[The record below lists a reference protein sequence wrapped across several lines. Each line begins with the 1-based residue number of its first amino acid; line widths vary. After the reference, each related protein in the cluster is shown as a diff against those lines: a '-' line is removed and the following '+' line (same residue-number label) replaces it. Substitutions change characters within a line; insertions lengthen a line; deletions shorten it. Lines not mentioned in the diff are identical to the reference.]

1 MDRDDARMPM
11 FAATLAGSDADL
23 TPGAG
28 SSGLRR
34 DLALLQALAGDE
46 ARQRG
51 GLGVVRLAEMLQREK
66 SQVSRALRALEKV
79 GLVERDPATREY
91 RLGWQVFGLAA
102 RVGDPRLLQVAPPIM
117 RGLVDRLD
125 ESVHLCVLQ
134 ANQVLTVL
142 TEAPLHAFR
151 ASGWVGRTFPAYC
164 SSSGRALLVDFTL
177 DELTRRFLHTPFDAF
192 GPVQL
197 VHSANELY
205 QQVVLVRQAGYAI
218 VSEEFE
224 PELVGVS
231 APVRDFRG
239 RVVAALNVSAPK
251 FRLGR
256 ALDAAGQAAAAA
268 AARLSCQLGWPGDE
282 LLKGV

>member
-1 MDRDDARMPM
+1 MS
-11 FAATLAGSDADL
+11 AADQPQAADL
-23 TPGAG
+23 IDQEADWAPPSAG

-34 DLALLQALAGDE
+34 DLALLHALAGDE

-51 GLGVVRLAEMLQREK
+51 GLGVVRLAEMLGRDK
-66 SQVSRALRALEKV
+66 SQVSRALRALEQV

-91 RLGWQVFGLAA
+91 RLGWQLFGLAA
-102 RVGDPRLLQVAPPIM
+102 RVGEPRLLHSAPPLM
-117 RGLVDRLD
+117 RELVDRLG

-142 TEAPLHAFR
+142 TEAPQHAFR
-151 ASGWVGRTFPAYC
+151 ASGWVGRSFPAYC
-164 SSSGRALLVDFTL
+164 SSAGRALLIDCTRE
-177 DELTRRFLHTPFDAF
+177 ELARRFLHTTFEPF

-197 VHSANELY
+197 VHSVGELY
-205 QQVVLVRQAGYAI
+205 AQVLLARQAGYAQ

-224 PELVGVS
+224 HELVGVS

-251 FRLGR
+251 FRLGGSI
-256 ALDAAGQAAAAA
+256 DAAGRETLTFAN
-268 AARLSCQLGWPGDE
+268 RLSYSLGWLGSE
-282 LLKGV
+282 R

>member
-1 MDRDDARMPM
+1 MDVRDQPIELPVAQAVDRDVDWQPLISER
-11 FAATLAGSDADL
+11 S
-23 TPGAG
+23 G

-34 DLALLQALAGDE
+34 DLELLQALSSEE

-91 RLGWQVFGLAA
+91 RLGWQLFALAA
-102 RVGDPRLLQVAPPIM
+102 RVGDTRLLQVAPPLM
-117 RGLVDRLD
+117 RGLVDRLN

-142 TEAPLHAFR
+142 TEAPQHAFR
-151 ASGWVGRTFPAYC
+151 ASGWVGRAFPAYC
-164 SSSGRALLVDFTL
+164 SSSGRALLFDFTFE
-177 DELTRRFLHTPFDAF
+177 ELARRFLHVTFEPY

-197 VHSANELY
+197 VHNVAELY
-205 QQVVLVRQAGYAI
+205 EQVQIARNAGYAA
-218 VSEEFE
+218 VCEEFE
-224 PELVGVS
+224 HELVGVS

-239 RVVAALNVSAPK
+239 RLVAALNVSAPK
-251 FRLGR
+251 YRMGDSI
-256 ALDAAGQAAAAA
+256 DAAGREAVITANQISYAM
-268 AARLSCQLGWPGDE
+268 GWTGDR
-282 LLKGV
+282 